1 MTRAKKQKI
10 INKLNEEGLEE
21 MVDRLIK
28 ELDPL
33 KIILFGSYSSGESTK
48 DSDVDIL
55 IIKESDLPRYKR
67 SVPAYK
73 ALSGLIIPKDI
84 LVYTPEEVEE
94 WSEVPQAFISKVMDK
109 GTVIYEKGGSPEKL
123 LQ

>member
-1 MTRAKKQKI
+1 MATAKKPEI
-10 INKLNEEGLEE
+10 IDELNDEVFQE
-21 MVDRLIK
+21 MVERLKK

-33 KIILFGSYSSGESTK
+33 KIILFGSYSNGEPTE

-55 IIKESDLPRYKR
+55 IIKESELPRYKR

-94 WSEVPQAFISKVMDK
+94 WSEVPQAFISRVMDK
-109 GTVIYEKGGSPEKL
+109 GTVIYEKV
-123 LQ
+123 

>member
-1 MTRAKKQKI
+1 METTKKPKI
-10 INKLNEEGLEE
+10 IKKLNDEVLEE
-21 MVDRLIK
+21 MVDRLVK

-33 KIILFGSYSSGESTK
+33 KIILFGSYSSGEPTE

-55 IIKESDLPRYKR
+55 IIKESNLPRYKR

-94 WSEVPQAFISKVMDK
+94 WSEVPQSFVSGVIDK
-109 GTVIYEKGGSPEKL
+109 GTVIYEKE
-123 LQ
+123 

>member
-1 MTRAKKQKI
+1 MEPAKKTKI
-10 INKLNEEGLEE
+10 IKKLNDEVLEE
-21 MVDRLIK
+21 MVDRLVK

-33 KIILFGSYSSGESTK
+33 KIILFGSYSAGKASEN
-48 DSDVDIL
+48 SDVDTL

-67 SVPAYK
+67 SVPAYR

-94 WSEVPQAFISKVMDK
+94 WSEVPQAFISRVIDK
-109 GTVIYEKGGSPEKL
+109 GTVIYEKE
-123 LQ
+123 

>member
-1 MTRAKKQKI
+1 METAKKPKI
-10 INKLNEEGLEE
+10 IKKLNDEVLEE
-21 MVDRLIK
+21 MVDRLVK

-33 KIILFGSYSSGESTK
+33 KIILFGSYSSGEPTE

-55 IIKESDLPRYKR
+55 IIKESNLPRYKR

-94 WSEVPQAFISKVMDK
+94 WSEVPQSFVYGVIDK
-109 GTVIYEKGGSPEKL
+109 GTVIYEKE
-123 LQ
+123 

>member
-1 MTRAKKQKI
+1 METTKKPKI
-10 INKLNEEGLEE
+10 IKKLNDEVLEE
-21 MVDRLIK
+21 MVDRLVK

-33 KIILFGSYSSGESTK
+33 KIILFGSYSYGEPTK

-73 ALSGLIIPKDI
+73 ALSGLIIPKDV

-94 WSEVPQAFISKVMDK
+94 WSEVPQAFISRVMDR
-109 GTVIYEKGGSPEKL
+109 GTVIYEKE
-123 LQ
+123 